1 VLLVWSEGV
10 GVMVTLYA
18 WAFTVGLFAVPAVLV
33 ARFAVALDRP
43 GITDRRI
50 TSTVWRFAGLAL
62 GFVAL
67 WAFILPAPG
76 DL

>member
-1 VLLVWSEGV
+1 
-10 GVMVTLYA
+10 MVTVYA
-18 WAFTVGLFAVPAVLV
+18 WAFTVGLFVVPAVLV

-50 TSTVWRFAGLAL
+50 TSTVWRFAALAL
-62 GFVAL
+62 VFVAL

>member
-1 VLLVWSEGV
+1 
-10 GVMVTLYA
+10 MIAAYA
-18 WAFTVGLFAVPAVLV
+18 WAFTLGLFVVPAVLV
-33 ARFAVALDRP
+33 ARFAVALDRA
-43 GITDRRI
+43 GFSDRRI

-62 GFVAL
+62 VFVAL